1 MAQQRNSHATAD
13 ARSAPVAPAS
23 MLSFHMKR
31 AEQAIVARKA
41 HGVRDLD
48 ITEAQCKVLGYLT
61 GGAAKSC
68 TQLSKE
74 ALVTSQTMT
83 GIVKNLEAKG
93 LVERHASPDHGRVML
108 VSLTSSGEERAA
120 AAKSFSQRIEHG
132 LREALT
138 EADYAQLVGLLDRV
152 ADLAPQVDAKAER

>member
-1 MAQQRNSHATAD
+1 MTSKSRVPAD
-13 ARSAPVAPAS
+13 ARTAPVDPAS
-23 MLSFHMKR
+23 MLSFHLKR
-31 AEQAIVARKA
+31 AEQAILARKA

-48 ITEAQCKVLGYLT
+48 LTEAQCKVLGYLT

-68 TQLSKE
+68 THLSRE

-108 VSLTSSGEERAA
+108 VSLTPAGEERAA
-120 AAKSFSQRIEHG
+120 AAKSFSERIEHR
-132 LREALT
+132 LREVMSQ
-138 EADYAQLVGLLDRV
+138 EDYAQLVALLDRV
-152 ADLAPQVDAKAER
+152 VDLAPQVDAKADR

>member
-1 MAQQRNSHATAD
+1 MEKKTD
-13 ARSAPVAPAS
+13 TPVVPGN
-23 MLSFHMKR
+23 MLSYHLKK

-41 HGVRDLD
+41 DGVRSLD

-68 TQLSKE
+68 TQLSRD

-93 LVERHASPDHGRVML
+93 LVVRHPSPDHGRVML
-108 VSLTSSGEERAA
+108 VSLTPAGEERAV
-120 AAKSFSQRIEHG
+120 AAKNFSQSVEHE
-132 LREALT
+132 LRDAMT
-138 EADYAQLVGLLDRV
+138 QDDYAQLVALLDRV
-152 ADLAPQVDAKAER
+152 AALAATDTHHQTPQ